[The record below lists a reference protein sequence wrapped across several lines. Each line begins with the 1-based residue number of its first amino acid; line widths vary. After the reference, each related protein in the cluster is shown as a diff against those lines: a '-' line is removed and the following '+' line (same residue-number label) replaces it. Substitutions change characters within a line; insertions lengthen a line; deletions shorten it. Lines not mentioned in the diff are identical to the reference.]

1 MRKRESFN
9 HNVDVTSY
17 SFLVAIDDGDHLRA
31 LQFLET
37 LELTKE
43 AEAMWRTL
51 AGLTLQEGQLKM
63 AERSAIL
70 LTPSIKLSL

>member
-9 HNVDVTSY
+9 DNVDVTSY

>member
-9 HNVDVTSY
+9 HNVHVTSY

>member
-1 MRKRESFN
+1 MRKRESSN

>member
-1 MRKRESFN
+1 MR
-9 HNVDVTSY
+9 
-17 SFLVAIDDGDHLRA
+17 AHLRA

-43 AEAMWRTL
+43 TEAMWRTL

-70 LTPSIKLSL
+70 LTPYIALSL